1 MAAPSINKKQIL
13 SLVGIGF
20 GLLIVSFLSLKNNNS
35 NASKATSQN
44 SLLTNSEPSIYPQDN
59 HDLTAI
65 DKRKT
70 VQDTVNI
77 DISSE
82 LKATAKKDEI
92 KDFLAKTAIDSV
104 VEENQSQTNEP
115 SNTKTD
121 SAKLYY
127 DRGLVY
133 SIYQKYTDAI
143 ASYNR
148 ALTINPK
155 MTLGYY
161 HRGLAREKSGN
172 LPGAIQDFQKAQS
185 LAKAQS
191 DPTALEMIQQKLD
204 YLVK

>member
-1 MAAPSINKKQIL
+1 MVAPSINKKQIF
-13 SLVGIGF
+13 SLVGISF
-20 GLLIVSFLSLKNNNS
+20 GLLIVSFLLLKNNHT
-35 NASKATSQN
+35 SKRISQN
-44 SLLTNSEPSIYPQDN
+44 SLLTNNIQAVYPQDN
-59 HDLTAI
+59 QSLIAL

-70 VQDTVNI
+70 VQDTVNT
-77 DISSE
+77 DILSE
-82 LKATAKKDEI
+82 LKATTKKDEI
-92 KDFLAKTAIDSV
+92 KDFLAKTEIDSV
-104 VEENQSQTNEP
+104 VETNQSPTNKLLSTEV
-115 SNTKTD
+115 D
-121 SAKLYY
+121 SAKLHY

-161 HRGLAREKSGN
+161 HRGLAREKLGN
-172 LPGAIQDFQKAQS
+172 LPGAIQDFQQAQS